1 MMQPLKEALRWSSQA
16 EDDLRFVEWVAE
28 ENTFFDKGCF
38 ISQQAGEKILKAC
51 LYALGKKQVIGHS
64 LVELVAELS
73 QKDPQFQ
80 RIQNEARRLDRYYIP
95 TRYPNGLP
103 GGTPFQVFTTED
115 LGDALEDVRNVFK
128 IARDFLDKIREKNEI
143 VVLSS
148 PLPEVKL

>member
-16 EDDLRFVEWVAE
+16 EDDLKFVEWLVE
-28 ENTFFDKGCF
+28 EKTFFDKGCF

-73 QKDPQFQ
+73 EKDPQF
-80 RIQNEARRLDRYYIP
+80 RGIQSEARRLDRYYIP

-115 LGDALEDVRNVFK
+115 LGEALDDVRNVFK
-128 IARDFLDKIREKNEI
+128 IAGNY
-143 VVLSS
+143 LSS
-148 PLPEVKL
+148 LHEEQLK